1 MKAINKFLVAVAL
14 TLPLLSACKKDDAAA
29 AGETKAAPVVTAAP
43 TGEDDT
49 QWSAY
54 LTSVVRANMEG
65 VEGTPFVYYLPGPSS
80 PDYKGAKDRLL
91 TQVQNDVARGVLPGN
106 MLAFS
111 SPDSAAAAAMAADAL
126 GYAEPNSMRGVTV
139 LFIGKPADQGVVK
152 AAADKAGATFK
163 FIEVK

>member
-1 MKAINKFLVAVAL
+1 MKLIKPLLLAAVLTVPAL
-14 TLPLLSACKKDDAAA
+14 TACKKEDAAKTEQA
-29 AGETKAAPVVTAAP
+29 AAPVVGSAP
-43 TGEDDT
+43 TTEDDT
-49 QWSAY
+49 AWGNY

-80 PDYKGAKDRLL
+80 ADYAGAKDRLL

-106 MLAFS
+106 MLAFA
-111 SPDSAAAAAMAADAL
+111 SPDSKAAADMAADAL

-139 LFIGKPADQGVVK
+139 LFVGKPADQGAVK

-163 FIEVK
+163 VIETK